1 MDLEPVLDRLHR
13 AGASAALR
21 DNRIGLEKESLRV
34 APDGRL
40 AKTPHPAALG
50 SALTHPHI
58 TTDFSEALIELVTPA
73 LTDPRA
79 VLDFLRDIH
88 VVVNRH
94 LDDER
99 LWATSMPCVIEGGAA
114 IPLARYGT
122 SNAATMKTVYR
133 RGLGNRYGRVMQV
146 IAGVHFNFSFAD
158 AFWTL
163 YQAERDA
170 QADPTFFRSESQ
182 MGMIRNLQRHG
193 WLVPYL
199 FGASPAVCDSFV
211 QGHTTDLERFD
222 PHTLYY
228 PYATS
233 LRMGDIGYQNKQEE
247 GTGMKAC
254 YDSLDAYV
262 RSLTWAIETPC
273 PRYETIGV
281 KVGDR
286 YEQLNDRVLQIENE
300 YYSTV
305 RPKQITDWLEKPT
318 QALRRRGIRYVEL
331 RSLDVNLFEPLGVG
345 LEQLEFL
352 ETLMLYALLQDSPR
366 IAARERRDI
375 DENQVLVAHR
385 GREPGLRLAR
395 KREAVELRGWA
406 HEILDEM
413 AGAAELLDGGS
424 DGPHAASLRRQ
435 REKIDHPDLTPSAR
449 MLAEMRERGEGFFAL
464 AWRWSETHRQT
475 FRDTRLDPE
484 QSVLFERLAAESIA
498 RQNEIEASD
507 EVDFDTFLSDYFAG
521 RVPSQASMH

>member
-170 QADPTFFRSESQ
+170 QADPMFFRSESQ

-424 DGPHAASLRRQ
+424 DGPHAASLKRQ